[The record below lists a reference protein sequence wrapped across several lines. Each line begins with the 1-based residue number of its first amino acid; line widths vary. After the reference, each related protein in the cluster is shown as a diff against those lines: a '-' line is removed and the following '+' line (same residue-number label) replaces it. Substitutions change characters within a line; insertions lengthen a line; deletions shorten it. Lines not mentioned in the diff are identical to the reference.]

1 MADDTDILDL
11 ADRVARAIRGVIW
24 GRGVLQSDGSY
35 LRADDAAIAELAEH
49 VAAELAEQQT
59 GESADPAALEAQR
72 ARVFSYFDGLDRD
85 GRVSRDAVI
94 MAAERMVRYYHD
106 APPLAGISRTDLRQ
120 HIVKWLEQKRG

>member
-35 LRADDAAIAELAEH
+35 LRPDDAAIAELT
-49 VAAELAEQQT
+49 EQQT
-59 GESADPAALEAQR
+59 GESVDPAALDAQR
-72 ARVFSYFDGLDRD
+72 ARVFSYFDGLDKD

-106 APPLAGISRTDLRQ
+106 APALAGISRTDLRQ
-120 HIVKWLEQKRG
+120 HIVKWLEQRQG